1 MSSEARIV
9 ANRLNAQKS
18 TGPRTAEGKAAV
30 AQNAV
35 KHGLSAQCDVIRGED
50 QKEFNQYREELFWEL
65 NPAGVMQ
72 SRLTERIV
80 SLAWRLRRA
89 ERLQNEAF
97 DALLAKETSSPLA
110 MFTRSLRGKEQDKGE
125 SGGCDGDPAL
135 AQTVV
140 RDFANS
146 RVLDRLLMYE
156 RRIESSLYRTMNELQ
171 KLQRTQDQEPGK
183 GANVSKAS
191 RPWIEVE
198 GGLRIAGGTPATQ
211 PPADRGFVT
220 SSAKQSQSPPGDGV
234 HGTAYESGDA
244 SPGEE
249 TPDGVT
255 TNASDCAEQSQAT
268 MGVSR
273 QEDPGST
280 PPASDFAIDGSNV
293 PSAIPT
299 SAVCETRSTS
309 GIVVNEAKLAV
320 QRSGG
325 AKQSQRPASA
335 AALTPIAAEFSAFP
349 GGIGKAEGF
358 ADGGW
363 ASHRQAGACRCHP
376 KVDDTLRET
385 HVESV

>member
-35 KHGLSAQCDVIRGED
+35 KHGLSAQCDVIRGEN
-50 QKEFNQYREELFWEL
+50 QEEFNQYREEVFWEL

-110 MFTRSLRGKEQDKGE
+110 MFTRSLRGKEQDAGD

-191 RPWIEVE
+191 R
-198 GGLRIAGGTPATQ
+198 LRIAGGTPATQ
-211 PPADRGFVT
+211 PPANRELMSD
-220 SSAKQSQSPPGDGV
+220 SAKQSQILPRDGV

-244 SPGEE
+244 NADNDLPEGGTPSASECAKQSQSMAEEVSSEEE

-255 TNASDCAEQSQAT
+255 TSAGDCARQSQPAGGE
-268 MGVSR
+268 MAA
-273 QEDPGST
+273 PGSSEKGEET
-280 PPASDFAIDGSNV
+280 P
-293 PSAIPT
+293 
-299 SAVCETRSTS
+299 
-309 GIVVNEAKLAV
+309 
-320 QRSGG
+320 
-325 AKQSQRPASA
+325 
-335 AALTPIAAEFSAFP
+335 
-349 GGIGKAEGF
+349 
-358 ADGGW
+358 
-363 ASHRQAGACRCHP
+363 CR
-376 KVDDTLRET
+376 RR
-385 HVESV
+385 